1 MANENQKVSLNS
13 GLPIQNLHAAGIDI
27 GDTKHDIAILDKSG
41 NHIVR
46 EYGTFTRDL
55 RDIIDWLLCN
65 QITTVAIESTGIYW
79 LNLFLMLEE
88 AGIEPYLVNAKF
100 AKNVTGRKK
109 DDTDAIWL
117 QKLHSCGL
125 LQKSFQPEGDYRV
138 LRTYVRQRKKA
149 LQLGSD
155 SVRRMQKALELMN
168 IKIHTVI
175 SDILG
180 KTGMLIV
187 RAILSG
193 ERKPE
198 NFLQY
203 KDRRIKA
210 SDSEFVLAM
219 EGLWKEEYIFTLQQ
233 AHDAYVFYQKQA
245 KACDERIAEILT
257 NQAAKVLD
265 GDITDVPY
273 GIKKGA
279 PKKNQYNFH
288 AQKLLHIIVGV
299 DLCKIDGMSEISA
312 VELIS
317 EVGVDL
323 SKWKS
328 CKHFAAWLN
337 LVPNTRITGG
347 KIISSRMQKRKNT
360 AGRTLRQAASNMS
373 KSKSALGDYSRRIR
387 SKIGKKGAVVAS
399 AHKLSKIIY
408 TMIVSQREYDQ
419 TVLIEQQDKW
429 KERRIRHLERQLDQI
444 KNAS

>member
-1 MANENQKVSLNS
+1 MANKNQKVILNS

-27 GDTKHDIAILDKSG
+27 GDTKHDIAILDKAG

-88 AGIEPYLVNAKF
+88 VGIEPYLVNAKF

-175 SDILG
+175 SDLLG

-187 RAILSG
+187 GAILSG
-193 ERKPE
+193 ERTPE

-210 SDSEFVLAM
+210 SDTDFVLAM
-219 EGLWKEEYIFTLQQ
+219 EGIWKDEYLFTLQQ
-233 AHDAYVFYQKQA
+233 ASDTYTFYQNQA

-257 NQAAKVLD
+257 TQAAKVLE
-265 GDITDVPY
+265 GDITDIPY
-273 GIKKGA
+273 ERKTKA
-279 PKKNQYNFH
+279 PKKNQYNFY
-288 AQKLLHIIVGV
+288 AQKILHIIVGV

-317 EVGVDL
+317 EVGVDM

-347 KIISSRMQKRKNT
+347 KIISSRMQKKKNT

-408 TMIVSQREYDQ
+408 TMIVDQREYDQ
-419 TVLIEQQDKW
+419 TILIEQQDKW
-429 KERRIRHLERQLDQI
+429 KERRIRHLERQLEKI